1 MGVRPVVTE
10 GVGVAVG
17 VRPGV
22 TVDVGVGVAGAG
34 DAVAV
39 TGEAAHDHPASANA
53 GGMLQTMLFPAIA

>member
-39 TGEAAHDHPASANA
+39 TGEAAHVQPADTKA
-53 GGMLQTMLFPAIA
+53 GGMVQIDKFAAVA